1 MFLFIYLLG
10 YVWLLK
16 NLRKNTKEKK
26 LIRKIKNKFKINKL
40 LKYIS
45 SNLFYLFFLLYKD

>member
-10 YVWLLK
+10 YVWLSK
-16 NLRKNTKEKK
+16 NLRKNMKEKK
-26 LIRKIKNKFKINKL
+26 LIKKIKNKFKINKL

-45 SNLFYLFFLLYKD
+45 SNLFYLLFLWYKD

>member
-45 SNLFYLFFLLYKD
+45 SNLFYLLFLLYKD